1 MKIGMEMTGM
11 LQGAGMLGDG
21 AYATNCW
28 DDMVSLP
35 FCFLYSSIQHQRR
48 GANKG
53 SGVEFHTWV
62 IYVQRLGRNQNGN
75 LGLLWGYH

>member
-53 SGVEFHTWV
+53 SGVEFPIWV